1 MDDISNKAL
10 AIFVLISMVI
20 SLYAIVAPKGIITIT
35 GDVSATGKA
44 KVNVSEKL
52 AINFTDDTVNWGTGG
67 VTDSNC
73 TLSTEGYIETSDCL
87 DFTNQS
93 NGLTLENIGNVNAII
108 ELASDKDAQTFING
122 TSPAFQYLI
131 SDTTSG
137 GEANSCDNMAPTTF
151 TDVNTTSPGT
161 KICTKL
167 YKQASKDAIG
177 IELKV
182 TIPGDADFGQREA
195 TLTATG
201 TKA

>member
-1 MDDISNKAL
+1 MADISNKAL

-20 SLYAIVAPKGIITIT
+20 SLYAILAPKGIITIT
-35 GDVSATGKA
+35 GTVTDTGKA
-44 KVNVSEKL
+44 KINISEKL
-52 AINFTDDTVNWGTGG
+52 AINFTDDIVDWGTGY
-67 VTDSNC
+67 V
-73 TLSTEGYIETSDCL
+73 TEGETACVL
-87 DFTNQS
+87 DTYNNAAGCTSFTTQA

-108 ELASDKDAQTFING
+108 ELASNKDAQTFING

-151 TDVNTTSPGT
+151 TDLNTTSPGT

-177 IELKV
+177 IELNV
-182 TIPGDADFGQREA
+182 TIPSDTDTGAKEA
-195 TLTATG
+195 TLTATA